1 MLALVVD
8 DNVEIATLVSLIL
21 KDIDVDSHLIY
32 QGDRV
37 LDWLERNTPDVV
49 FLDLQLPGMNG
60 LDILRAMKRDARLMT
75 IPVIVM
81 TANNHMADAA
91 EVDADLVLL
100 KPVSLEQIQS
110 LAQRALIT

>member
-8 DNVEIATLVSLIL
+8 DNIEIATLISFIL
-21 KDIDVDSHLIY
+21 RDIDVDSYQIY
-32 QGDRV
+32 QGNEV
-37 LDWLERNTPDVV
+37 LGWLEHNTPDVV

-60 LDILRAMKRDARLMT
+60 LDILRAMKEDARLMS

-81 TANNHMADAA
+81 TANSHMANAA

-100 KPVSLEQIQS
+100 KPVSMRQIQS